1 MIERYI
7 RVGQQPLGR
16 AQVEMP
22 GRMQAEQRHDRC
34 LILCFKSDVIS
45 ATDQH
50 GRDFPEVPT
59 ERPLMALFGAGR
71 RGPGISADRG
81 AGQMA
86 PASASGWYDYA
97 GNPGADRYDG

>member
-1 MIERYI
+1 
-7 RVGQQPLGR
+7 
-16 AQVEMP
+16 
-22 GRMQAEQRHDRC
+22 
-34 LILCFKSDVIS
+34 
-45 ATDQH
+45 
-50 GRDFPEVPT
+50 
-59 ERPLMALFGAGR
+59 MALFGAGR